1 MLRITNGTV
10 YVNFELLLE
19 WDQNTF
25 CRCRCL
31 SSSQSIFRLSS
42 ERERGKSRKITKK
55 KLWLFEL
62 LIHLDLFSA
71 WLRNK
76 YATRLIPLG
85 PIQLGATSIALHLCM
100 APFPR
105 KTLQSLSKR
114 IGPKKNLLAE
124 KRNHQEA
131 ERGFSCHVSSCLFVA
146 KECQRRK

>member
-10 YVNFELLLE
+10 YVNFELWSGIRTHFAAVVVCPPLNRFSAYL
-19 WDQNTF
+19 Q
-25 CRCRCL
+25 R
-31 SSSQSIFRLSS
+31 
-42 ERERGKSRKITKK
+42 ERERGKSRKITQK

-62 LIHLDLFSA
+62 LIRLDLFSA
-71 WLRNK
+71 RLRNK